1 MWKEY
6 NYHAPRHS
14 PLFLD
19 QTEVRK
25 AEKKFWRPGLPSPY
39 LRVWMTTPLPPP
51 LFSRSGSGT
60 AMRLIIFRHG

>member
-1 MWKEY
+1 MGKEY
-6 NYHAPRHS
+6 NYHAPRHP

-39 LRVWMTTPLPPP
+39 LRVWMTTPLPP
-51 LFSRSGSGT
+51 LFSRFGSGT